1 MLLNEKL
8 HVLGILGCIL
18 CIVGSTS
25 IVLHAPEER
34 TVQSVKEVWQ
44 LALEPGER
52 AGATRKR
59 GCRRRR
65 SQSDR
70 VLVILVWL
78 LAD

>member
-8 HVLGILGCIL
+8 HVLGILGCVL
-18 CIVGSTS
+18 CIVGSTT

-59 GCRRRR
+59 GCHRRR

-70 VLVILVWL
+70 VLVCGLVVS
-78 LAD
+78 